1 MNKFLARVI
10 LLVMLLALAVP
21 AYAQEA
27 QEEVNTGQDF
37 TKPMTRLDI
46 RQKYQNLP
54 AGKES
59 YTTTFRV
66 DKPIVLDG
74 GWVLSTRADLPFTGS
89 DVTSADNP
97 DSDFKWGMSDF
108 LTQFLLIAPQGK
120 KSWTY
125 AVGLQTIFPTASED
139 QMGTGRYQVAPV
151 VGGKVDLNG
160 ISKGSFAYA
169 LIRNHFD
176 AGGDS
181 SRQKLN
187 YLVIQPGINIALPEA
202 FFVTFSPEM
211 KVNWEDNNHWFIPF
225 DVTVGKMLNKSTV
238 VSLEYKT
245 PIHDDK
251 YRFYDTE
258 IEARIGFFF

>member
-1 MNKFLARVI
+1 MKKNLARMI
-10 LLVMLLALAVP
+10 LLAMVLAFAVP
-21 AYAQEA
+21 VGAQETK
-27 QEEVNTGQDF
+27 EEVNTGQDF
-37 TKPMTRLDI
+37 TKPLTRLDI

-66 DKPIVLDG
+66 DKPFVLDG
-74 GWVLSTRADLPFTGS
+74 GWVLSTRADLPLMGS

-108 LTQFLLIAPQGK
+108 LTQFLLIAPQGE

-125 AVGLQTIFPTASED
+125 AFGLQTIFPTASED

-151 VGGKVDLNG
+151 LGGKVDLKG

-176 AGGDS
+176 AGGSDS
-181 SRQKLN
+181 RANTN
-187 YLVIQPGINIALPEA
+187 YLVIQPGINIALPKT
-202 FFVTFSPEM
+202 FFVTVSPEM

-238 VSLEYKT
+238 VSVEYKT
-245 PIHDDK
+245 RIHDDK